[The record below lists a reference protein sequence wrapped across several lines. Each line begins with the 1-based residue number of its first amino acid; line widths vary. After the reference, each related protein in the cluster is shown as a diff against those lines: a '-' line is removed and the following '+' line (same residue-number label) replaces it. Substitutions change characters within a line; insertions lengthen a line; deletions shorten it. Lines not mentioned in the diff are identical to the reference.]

1 MISRILSLLFL
12 DALMTTPAIWF
23 PTVRTNSG
31 SDKFTEQ
38 LVIALNKNGI
48 RAEITWL
55 PHHAEYL
62 PWLVQA
68 PIAPEWANIVHINT
82 WLPSKF
88 YPKNLPIVATLHHCV
103 QDKAFSPYKTKLQK
117 LYHSL
122 WITPIEKKTIQHATI
137 ITTVSQ
143 YTANCAK
150 EIFDIS
156 NIEVIYNGVDLDIF
170 NPVPRNEKKENQKFR
185 LLFVGNNSIRKG
197 FDLLPKIME
206 QLGDDYELFYTA
218 KSAEKLP
225 SNMKQLPYQKS
236 SQDLANV
243 YRSMDALLFPSRLE
257 GFGLVVAEAMACGL
271 PVVVANSSA
280 LPELVKHQKTGLIC
294 KQDDI
299 VSFVE
304 TIQLLKLENDLRENL
319 SESSK
324 LFIENNFCISNMI
337 EKYIKLYK
345 NLDLKKI
352 KSGR

>member
-62 PWLVQA
+62 PWIVQA

-170 NPVPRNEKKENQKFR
+170 NPVPRNKKKENQKFR

-280 LPELVKHQKTGLIC
+280 LPELIEHGVSGFICQKDNIIDFTKKI
-294 KQDDI
+294 K
-299 VSFVE
+299 
-304 TIQLLKLENDLRENL
+304 KLRFDQSLQ
-319 SESSK
+319 K
-324 LFIENNFCISNMI
+324 KISNAATMYI
-337 EKYIKLYK
+337 YKNFDIQQTIDAYIKIYIKL
-345 NLDLKKI
+345 LADH
-352 KSGR
+352 

>member
-1 MISRILSLLFL
+1 MISRILPLLFL

-280 LPELVKHQKTGLIC
+280 LPELIEHGVSGFICQKDNIIDFTEKI
-294 KQDDI
+294 K
-299 VSFVE
+299 
-304 TIQLLKLENDLRENL
+304 KLRFDQSLQ
-319 SESSK
+319 K
-324 LFIENNFCISNMI
+324 KISNAATMYI
-337 EKYIKLYK
+337 YKNFDIQQTIDAYIKIYIKL
-345 NLDLKKI
+345 LADH
-352 KSGR
+352 

>member
-1 MISRILSLLFL
+1 
-12 DALMTTPAIWF
+12 MTTPAIWF
-23 PTVRTNSG
+23 PAVRTNSG

-55 PHHAEYL
+55 PHYAEYL
-62 PWLVQA
+62 PWLVKA
-68 PIAPEWANIVHINT
+68 PTAPEWANIIHINT

-103 QDKAFSPYKTKLQK
+103 QDKNFSPYKTKLQK
-117 LYHSL
+117 LYHFL
-122 WITPIEKKTIQHATI
+122 WITPIEKKSIQHATI

-170 NPVPRNEKKENQKFR
+170 NPVPRNEKKENQKFS

-197 FDLLPKIME
+197 FDLLPRIME

-280 LPELVKHQKTGLIC
+280 LPELIDHGVSGFICQKDNILDFTKKI
-294 KQDDI
+294 K
-299 VSFVE
+299 
-304 TIQLLKLENDLRENL
+304 KLRVDQNL
-319 SESSK
+319 QK
-324 LFIENNFCISNMI
+324 KISNAATTYI
-337 EKYIKLYK
+337 HKNFNIQQTIDAYIKIYIKL
-345 NLDLKKI
+345 LAD
-352 KSGR
+352 R

>member
-280 LPELVKHQKTGLIC
+280 LPELIEHGVSGFICQKDNIIDFTKKI
-294 KQDDI
+294 K
-299 VSFVE
+299 
-304 TIQLLKLENDLRENL
+304 KLRFDQSLQ
-319 SESSK
+319 K
-324 LFIENNFCISNMI
+324 KISNAATMYI
-337 EKYIKLYK
+337 YKNFDIQQTIDAYIKIYIKL
-345 NLDLKKI
+345 LADH
-352 KSGR
+352 

>member
-1 MISRILSLLFL
+1 
-12 DALMTTPAIWF
+12 MTTPAIWF

-280 LPELVKHQKTGLIC
+280 LPELIQHGVSGFICQKDNIIDFTKKI
-294 KQDDI
+294 K
-299 VSFVE
+299 
-304 TIQLLKLENDLRENL
+304 KLRFDQSLQ
-319 SESSK
+319 K
-324 LFIENNFCISNMI
+324 KISNAATMYI
-337 EKYIKLYK
+337 YKNFDIQQTIDAYIKIYIKL
-345 NLDLKKI
+345 LADH
-352 KSGR
+352 

>member
-280 LPELVKHQKTGLIC
+280 LPELIQHGVSGFICQKDNIIDFTKKI
-294 KQDDI
+294 K
-299 VSFVE
+299 
-304 TIQLLKLENDLRENL
+304 KLRFDQSLQ
-319 SESSK
+319 K
-324 LFIENNFCISNMI
+324 KISNAATMYI
-337 EKYIKLYK
+337 YKNFDIQQTIDAYIKIYIKL
-345 NLDLKKI
+345 LADH
-352 KSGR
+352 

>member
-1 MISRILSLLFL
+1 MGL
-12 DALMTTPAIWF
+12 
-23 PTVRTNSG
+23 
-31 SDKFTEQ
+31 
-38 LVIALNKNGI
+38 
-48 RAEITWL
+48 AEITWL

-68 PIAPEWANIVHINT
+68 PIAPKWANIVHINT

-280 LPELVKHQKTGLIC
+280 LPELIEHGVSGFICQKDNIIDFTKKI
-294 KQDDI
+294 K
-299 VSFVE
+299 
-304 TIQLLKLENDLRENL
+304 KLRFDQSLQ
-319 SESSK
+319 K
-324 LFIENNFCISNMI
+324 KISNAATMYI
-337 EKYIKLYK
+337 YKNFDIQQTIDAYIKIYIKL
-345 NLDLKKI
+345 LADH
-352 KSGR
+352 

>member
-12 DALMTTPAIWF
+12 EALMTTPAIWF
-23 PTVRTNSG
+23 PAVRTNSG

-55 PHHAEYL
+55 PHYAEYL
-62 PWLVQA
+62 PWLVKA
-68 PIAPEWANIVHINT
+68 PTAPEWANIIHINT

-103 QDKAFSPYKTKLQK
+103 QDKNFSPYKTKLQK
-117 LYHSL
+117 LYHFL
-122 WITPIEKKTIQHATI
+122 WITPIEKKSIQHATI

-170 NPVPRNEKKENQKFR
+170 NPVPRNEKKENQKFS

-197 FDLLPKIME
+197 FDLLPRIME

-280 LPELVKHQKTGLIC
+280 LPELIDHGVSGFICQKDNILDFTKKIR
-294 KQDDI
+294 
-299 VSFVE
+299 
-304 TIQLLKLENDLRENL
+304 KLRVDQNL
-319 SESSK
+319 QK
-324 LFIENNFCISNMI
+324 KISNAATTYI
-337 EKYIKLYK
+337 HKNFNIQQTIDAYIKIYIKL
-345 NLDLKKI
+345 LAD
-352 KSGR
+352 R

>member
-12 DALMTTPAIWF
+12 EALMTTPAIWF
-23 PTVRTNSG
+23 PAVRTNSG
-31 SDKFTEQ
+31 TDKFTEQ

-55 PHHAEYL
+55 PHYAEYL
-62 PWLVQA
+62 PWLVKA
-68 PIAPEWANIVHINT
+68 PTAPEWANIIHINT

-103 QDKAFSPYKTKLQK
+103 QDKNFSPYKTKLQK

-122 WITPIEKKTIQHATI
+122 WITPIEKNSIQHATI

-170 NPVPRNEKKENQKFR
+170 NPVPRNVKKENQKFR

-225 SNMKQLPYQKS
+225 SNMKQLPYQES
-236 SQDLANV
+236 SQDLANI

-280 LPELVKHQKTGLIC
+280 LPELIDHGVSGFICQKDNILDFTKKI
-294 KQDDI
+294 K
-299 VSFVE
+299 
-304 TIQLLKLENDLRENL
+304 KLRVDQNL
-319 SESSK
+319 QK
-324 LFIENNFCISNMI
+324 KISNAATTYI
-337 EKYIKLYK
+337 HKNFNIQQTIDAYIKIYIKL
-345 NLDLKKI
+345 LAD
-352 KSGR
+352 R

>member
-103 QDKAFSPYKTKLQK
+103 QDKNFSAYKTKLQK

-280 LPELVKHQKTGLIC
+280 LPELIEHGVSGFICQKDNIIDFTKKI
-294 KQDDI
+294 K
-299 VSFVE
+299 
-304 TIQLLKLENDLRENL
+304 KLRFDQSLQ
-319 SESSK
+319 K
-324 LFIENNFCISNMI
+324 KISNAATMYI
-337 EKYIKLYK
+337 YKNFDIQQTIDAYIKIYIKL
-345 NLDLKKI
+345 LADH
-352 KSGR
+352 

>member
-1 MISRILSLLFL
+1 
-12 DALMTTPAIWF
+12 MTTPAIWF
-23 PTVRTNSG
+23 PAVRTNSG

-55 PHHAEYL
+55 PHYAEYL
-62 PWLVQA
+62 PWLVKA
-68 PIAPEWANIVHINT
+68 PTAPEWANIIHINT

-103 QDKAFSPYKTKLQK
+103 QDKNFSPYKTKLQK
-117 LYHSL
+117 LYHFL
-122 WITPIEKKTIQHATI
+122 WITPIEKKSIQHATI

-170 NPVPRNEKKENQKFR
+170 NPVPRNEKKENQKFS

-197 FDLLPKIME
+197 FDLLPRIME

-280 LPELVKHQKTGLIC
+280 LPELIDHGVSGFICQKDNILDFTKKIR
-294 KQDDI
+294 
-299 VSFVE
+299 
-304 TIQLLKLENDLRENL
+304 KLRVDQNL
-319 SESSK
+319 QK
-324 LFIENNFCISNMI
+324 KISNAATTYI
-337 EKYIKLYK
+337 HKNFNIQQTIDAYIKIYIKL
-345 NLDLKKI
+345 LAD
-352 KSGR
+352 R